1 MSKLYQDTV
10 HLHISADQ
18 EHKSGNADTVEQ
30 KQVSMLTEI
39 NASPNSG
46 RCLRTVCFSTTQLDM
61 GVPEAGPPAQSQRHP
76 LTSCVTFA
84 TPRLCAPASPSAKLG

>member
-30 KQVSMLTEI
+30 K
-39 NASPNSG
+39 
-46 RCLRTVCFSTTQLDM
+46 
-61 GVPEAGPPAQSQRHP
+61 
-76 LTSCVTFA
+76 
-84 TPRLCAPASPSAKLG
+84 